1 VVLKQAKAEGLKN
14 FFVFCNHVLTP
25 PAMRHILK
33 NQEKVQIEGFVGPA
47 HVSTIIG
54 SEPYETFA
62 KDYSKPVVIAGFE
75 PLDMLQS
82 ILMLIRQINRGE
94 AKVENEFTR
103 AVRPEGNMKAIRMME
118 EVFALRDSFEW
129 RGLGSVPKSALKLSD
144 AYSDFDAEK
153 HFNLVYRS
161 VPDNKACE
169 CGAILRGEKQPSDCR
184 AFGTVC
190 TPESP
195 IGSCMVSSEGA
206 CAAYFTYGRHKR

>member
-1 VVLKQAKAEGLKN
+1 MQSCSDAAGHAPHSEESG
-14 FFVFCNHVLTP
+14 
-25 PAMRHILK
+25 
-33 NQEKVQIEGFVGPA
+33 KVHIEGFVGPA

-94 AKVENEFTR
+94 AEVENEFTR
-103 AVRPEGNMKAIRMME
+103 RSPRRQYEGHSNDGRS
-118 EVFALRDSFEW
+118 FALRDSFEW

-169 CGAILRGEKQPSDCR
+169 CGAILRGENSR
-184 AFGTVC
+184 LTV
-190 TPESP
+190 
-195 IGSCMVSSEGA
+195 VHSERYAHRKALSAPAWYPAKAPAPLTSLTADTRDKNSGE
-206 CAAYFTYGRHKR
+206 

>member
-1 VVLKQAKAEGLKN
+1 
-14 FFVFCNHVLTP
+14 
-25 PAMRHILK
+25 
-33 NQEKVQIEGFVGPA
+33 
-47 HVSTIIG
+47 
-54 SEPYETFA
+54 
-62 KDYSKPVVIAGFE
+62 
-75 PLDMLQS
+75 MLQS

-169 CGAILRGEKQPSDCR
+169 CGAILRGEKQPS
-184 AFGTVC
+184 TVVHRNGVH
-190 TPESP
+190 TGKPYRLLHGIQRRRLRRLLHLRQTQEIRIPEN
-195 IGSCMVSSEGA
+195 
-206 CAAYFTYGRHKR
+206 K